1 MGALATF
8 RYWSFEGRL
17 KTYRGSVDKV
27 QSPFEMQENTL
38 ELFVAT
44 ILQNLGIP
52 SVRTFSQGEKRVFVP
67 REASMKCVGAKRF
80 RCLVGSGQ
88 RHKSRRK
95 VSTAFVL
102 LLTAGLAAFLFPAS
116 ANAAVATQEQPQGS
130 RKYPLGSLSA
140 TGEVYVNDKP
150 VPVESTVFPGDT
162 VRTGA
167 NSTAVFTMTSNG
179 TLKIGAE
186 TQVALPG
193 EPQFA
198 AELQSGTAV
207 IDSLSGP
214 SGIKVRVGGIV
225 VVPAVRSRVTS
236 AKIERQ
242 ADGTFLVTCLDGD
255 IGTLSLQGTAGR
267 LLEAGQGVSVTPSGQ
282 MVVQKQSGGTSVSSG
297 MPGPLKGKSG
307 WTLLGL
313 AGGGAGVA
321 AVVLGHGGKPPVSP
335 SGP

>member
-1 MGALATF
+1 M
-8 RYWSFEGRL
+8 
-17 KTYRGSVDKV
+17 V
-27 QSPFEMQENTL
+27 
-38 ELFVAT
+38 
-44 ILQNLGIP
+44 
-52 SVRTFSQGEKRVFVP
+52 VP
-67 REASMKCVGAKRF
+67 RGAFKKCVGAMRVL
-80 RCLVGSGQ
+80 CLLSHG
-88 RHKSRRK
+88 HRRK
-95 VSTAFVL
+95 GKWSLSTVL
-102 LLTAGLAAFLFPAS
+102 FLLTAGLTASLLSAPARAA
-116 ANAAVATQEQPQGS
+116 ATAQQQAQGS

-162 VRTGA
+162 VRTGE
-167 NSTAVFTMTSNG
+167 NSTAVFTMTGNG
-179 TLKIGAE
+179 TLKIGSQ
-186 TQVALPG
+186 TRVALPG

-198 AELQSGTAV
+198 AELQTGTAV

-214 SGIKVRVGGIV
+214 SGIKLRVGGVV

-255 IGTLSLQGTAGR
+255 ISTLALQGTAGR
-267 LLEAGQGVSVTPSGQ
+267 LLEAGQGISVTPSGQ
-282 MVVQKQSGGTSVSSG
+282 MLFQKQSGGKSLGSG
-297 MPGPLKGKSG
+297 MPGQLKGKSG

-321 AVVLGHGGKPPVSP
+321 ALVLGHGGKPPVSP